1 MLQRFSSLFRG
12 IRQAMSQGEWRWMLP
27 WTLAVMGVAVTIAWI
42 LQPAPAPQQ
51 QSRGQGRGGPGGG
64 GPRPGGPQGG
74 AAPQQVS
81 EGQTARRQNNAVI
94 PQGTAVGTAIAAVS
108 DLDVTLNALGTVTAA
123 AMVTI
128 TPQISGQLQ
137 DVAFQEGQLVHKGD
151 LIAQIDPR
159 TFELQL
165 KSGEANLARDKILR
179 DNAGRD
185 LERYRELQKENAAS
199 QQQVEMAAAALAQAT
214 ASVSAD
220 EVAISSARLNL
231 AYARIVAPI
240 TGRIG
245 LRQVDPG
252 NYITPSSSIAV
263 LTQID
268 PINVNFTVP
277 EDNLAAITERL
288 RSGDTLQVT
297 IFDRSNTKQLAVG
310 QLASMDNLIDVTTG
324 TVRIKSIFDNKDGK
338 LFPNQ
343 FVNVRLQVD
352 TVRGVTVLPPSAIQ
366 NGAPGTFVLL
376 IKEDN
381 TVTIRP
387 VKTAISNATMT
398 QIVSGIN
405 PGDQVVIDG
414 IDRVREGTQV
424 YVPNPPLDPTAAMRA
439 ASGEPTATP
448 ASDTA
453 PETPRQRRRGPRS
466 QDPAAT
472 PPATPPGLPSV
483 TPPNN

>member
-1 MLQRFSSLFRG
+1 MTMLQRVAFWLRELP
-12 IRQAMSQGEWRWMLP
+12 RKMSQGKWRWMVP
-27 WTLAVMGVAVTIAWI
+27 WTLAAIGVAVTIAWI
-42 LQPAPAPQQ
+42 LQPSPVQQ
-51 QSRGQGRGGPGGG
+51 QPQGRGGGRGFRGAG
-64 GPRPGGPQGG
+64 GPPPGR
-74 AAPQQVS
+74 AMPQQVS
-81 EGQTARRQNNAVI
+81 EGQSARRQRATI

-108 DLDVTLNALGTVTAA
+108 DIDVTLNALGTVTSA

-165 KSGEANLARDKILR
+165 KSGEANLARDRVLR

-199 QQQVEMAAAALAQAT
+199 QQQVETAAAALAQAT
-214 ASVSAD
+214 AAVSAD
-220 EVAISSARLNL
+220 EVAISTARLNL
-231 AYARIVAPI
+231 TYARIVAPI

-252 NYITPSSSIAV
+252 NYITPASSIAV

-277 EDNLAAITERL
+277 EDNLAQITSRL
-288 RSGDTLQVT
+288 KSGATLQVAV
-297 IFDRSNTKQLAVG
+297 FDRSNTTQLAVG

-324 TVRIKSIFDNKDGK
+324 TVRIKSVFDNKDGK

-352 TVRGVTVLPPSAIQ
+352 TVKGATVLPPSAIQ
-366 NGAPGTFVLL
+366 HGAPGTYVLL
-376 IKEDN
+376 VKEDD
-381 TVTIRP
+381 TVTIRT
-387 VKTAISNATMT
+387 VKTGISNATMT
-398 QIVSGIN
+398 QITEGVK
-405 PGDQVVIDG
+405 PGDQVVVDG
-414 IDRVREGTQV
+414 IDRVREGTEV
-424 YVPNPPLDPTAAMRA
+424 YVPNPPIDPTASTRA
-439 ASGEPTATP
+439 AAGEPTATP
-448 ASDTA
+448 PGAAQPGMNT
-453 PETPRQRRRGPRS
+453 PEPPPQGERRRRRGPG
-466 QDPAAT
+466 
-472 PPATPPGLPSV
+472 PGPGQQ
-483 TPPNN
+483 PPNAGAN

>member
-1 MLQRFSSLFRG
+1 MV
-12 IRQAMSQGEWRWMLP
+12 P
-27 WTLAVMGVAVTIAWI
+27 WTLAAIGVAVTIAWI

-51 QSRGQGRGGPGGG
+51 PQGRGGRGGFRGPPGAG
-64 GPRPGGPQGG
+64 GPPDAQ
-74 AAPQQVS
+74 APRTASQQPS
-81 EGQTARRQNNAVI
+81 EGQSARRRGNATI

-108 DLDVTLNALGTVTAA
+108 DIDVTLNALGTVTSA

-137 DVAFQEGQLVHKGD
+137 DVAFQEGQIVHKGD

-165 KSGEANLARDKILR
+165 KSGEANLSRDKVLR

-199 QQQVEMAAAALAQAT
+199 QQQVETAAATLAQTT
-214 ASVSAD
+214 AAISAD
-220 EVAISSARLNL
+220 EVAISTARLNL
-231 AYARIVAPI
+231 TYARIVAPI

-277 EDNLAAITERL
+277 EDNLAQITNRL
-288 RSGDTLQVT
+288 GSGATLRVT
-297 IFDRSNTKQLAVG
+297 VFDRSNTTQLDTG
-310 QLASMDNLIDVTTG
+310 QLASMDNVIDVTTG
-324 TVRIKSIFDNKDGK
+324 TVRIKSVFDNKDGK

-352 TVRGVTVLPPSAIQ
+352 TVKGAIVLPPSAIQ
-366 NGAPGTFVLL
+366 HGAPGTYVLL

-381 TVTIRP
+381 TVTIQT
-387 VKTAISNATMT
+387 VKTGISNATMT
-398 QIVSGIN
+398 QVTSGVKA
-405 PGDQVVIDG
+405 GDQVVVDG
-414 IDRVREGTQV
+414 IDRMREGTQV
-424 YVPNPPLDPTAAMRA
+424 YVPNPPLDPTASTRA

-448 ASDTA
+448 PDGT
-453 PETPRQRRRGPRS
+453 TPRGERRRRRDATQQNPS
-466 QDPAAT
+466 EPAPAA
-472 PPATPPGLPSV
+472 PSK
-483 TPPNN
+483 

>member
-1 MLQRFSSLFRG
+1 MLQRLASWLRG
-12 IRQAMSQGEWRWMLP
+12 LGQTMSQGKWRWMVP
-27 WTLAVMGVAVTIAWI
+27 WTLAAMGMAVTIAWI
-42 LQPAPAPQQ
+42 LQPSPVSQQ
-51 QSRGQGRGGPGGG
+51 AQQGRGGGRGGFRG
-64 GPRPGGPQGG
+64 AGG
-74 AAPQQVS
+74 APGRVAPQPVS
-81 EGQTARRQNNAVI
+81 EGQSARRQRDATI
-94 PQGTAVGTAIAAVS
+94 PQGTAVGTAIAAAS
-108 DLDVTLNALGTVTAA
+108 DIDVTLNALGTVTSA

-165 KSGEANLARDKILR
+165 KSGEANLARDKVLR

-199 QQQVEMAAAALAQAT
+199 QQQVETAAATLAQAT

-220 EVAISSARLNL
+220 EVAISNARLNL
-231 AYARIVAPI
+231 ACARIVAPI

-252 NYITPSSSIAV
+252 NYITPSSSLAV

-277 EDNLAAITERL
+277 EDSLAQITKRL
-288 RSGDTLQVT
+288 QGGATLQVVV
-297 IFDRSNTKQLAVG
+297 FDRSNTTQLAIG

-324 TVRIKSIFDNKDGK
+324 TVRIKSVFDNKGGI

-352 TVRGVTVLPPSAIQ
+352 TVKGVTVLPPSAIQ
-366 NGAPGTFVLL
+366 HGAPGTYVLL
-376 IKEDN
+376 VKEDD
-381 TVTIRP
+381 TVTIQP
-387 VKTAISNATMT
+387 VKTGISNATMT
-398 QIVSGIN
+398 QVTSGVK

-424 YVPNPPLDPTAAMRA
+424 YVPNPPVDPTAATRA
-439 ASGEPTATP
+439 ASGDAT
-448 ASDTA
+448 TA
-453 PETPRQRRRGPRS
+453 PADDKKPEAPQTERRRRRN
-466 QDPAAT
+466 QTQQT
-472 PPATPPGLPSV
+472 PNPT
-483 TPPNN
+483 N